1 MMKRRG
7 FIMLLGG
14 AVMAWPVAAQAQQ
27 PAMPVVGYLG
37 SQSRD
42 VTVDFLRAFRG
53 GLKESGYIE
62 GENVLMDYRWAEN
75 QADRLPVLAA
85 DLVRGRVA
93 VIAASGGPA
102 SEAASKATTSIPIVF
117 MVAEDPVKMGLV
129 ASLARPGG
137 NSTGVNF
144 LTAELAAKRL
154 DLLRELVPTASRVAV
169 LLNPAEAAIAAANL
183 RAVEAAA
190 GAMAL
195 QILTFTASDSSEI
208 DSAFTAIAR
217 ERPDAVFISSGPLF
231 TSRRVQ
237 VAHLATHHRIPTIHG
252 SRSYPEVGG
261 LISYGTNVLDA
272 QHQAGVYVGRILK
285 GSKPA
290 NLPVVQLSK
299 FELVINHQ
307 TARLLGIEIPQT
319 LLARADEVIE

>member
-1 MMKRRG
+1 MIGRRE
-7 FIMLLGG
+7 FITLLGG
-14 AVMAWPVAAQAQQ
+14 AAAAWPVAAQAQQ
-27 PAMPVVGYLG
+27 PAMPVIGYLG
-37 SQSRD
+37 SQSPD
-42 VTVDFLRAFRG
+42 VTVHFLRAFRE

-85 DLVRGRVA
+85 DLVRRRVA

-102 SEAASKATTSIPIVF
+102 SEAAGKATTSIPIVF

-137 NSTGVNF
+137 NLTGVNF
-144 LTAELAAKRL
+144 LSAELAAKRL

-195 QILTFTASDSSEI
+195 QILTFTARSGSEI

-237 VAHLATHHRIPTIHG
+237 LAHLATHHKIPAIHG

-261 LISYGTNVLDA
+261 LISYGTSVLDA

-285 GSKPA
+285 GSKPS

-307 TARLLGIEIPQT
+307 TARLLGIEIPPT

>member
-1 MMKRRG
+1 MIRRRE
-7 FIMLLGG
+7 FITLLGG
-14 AVMAWPVAAQAQQ
+14 AAAAWPLGARAQQ
-27 PAMPVVGYLG
+27 PAMPVIGYLG
-37 SQSRD
+37 SQSPD
-42 VTVDFLRAFRG
+42 VAMDFLRAFHQ
-53 GLKESGYIE
+53 GLKETGYVE
-62 GENVLMDYRWAEN
+62 GENLAIDYRWAEN
-75 QADRLPVLAA
+75 QVDRLPA
-85 DLVRGRVA
+85 LVANLILRRVA

-102 SEAASKATTSIPIVF
+102 SEAAGKATTSIPIVF

-137 NSTGVNF
+137 NATGVNF
-144 LTAELAAKRL
+144 LSAELAAKRL
-154 DLLRELVPTASRVAV
+154 DLLRELVPTARRVAV

-190 GAMAL
+190 DAMAL
-195 QILTFTASDSSEI
+195 QILTFPARTSSEI
-208 DSAFTAIAR
+208 DTAFSAIAR
-217 ERPDAVFISSGPLF
+217 EQPDAVFISSGPLF

-237 VAHLATHHRIPTIHG
+237 LAHLATHHRLPTIHG

-272 QHQAGVYVGRILK
+272 QRQAGVYVGRILK
-285 GSKPA
+285 GGKPA
-290 NLPVVQLSK
+290 DLPVVQLSK

-307 TARLLGIEIPQT
+307 TARLLGIGIPPS

>member
-1 MMKRRG
+1 MIRRRQ
-7 FIMLLGG
+7 FITLLGG
-14 AVMAWPVAAQAQQ
+14 AAVAWPVAAQAQQ
-27 PAMPVVGYLG
+27 PAMPVIGYLG

-85 DLVRGRVA
+85 DLVRRRVA

-102 SEAASKATTSIPIVF
+102 SEAAGKTTTSIPIVF

-144 LTAELAAKRL
+144 LSAELAAKRL

-195 QILTFTASDSSEI
+195 QILTFTARSASEI
-208 DSAFTAIAR
+208 DSAFSAIAR

-237 VAHLATHHRIPTIHG
+237 LAHLATHHKIPAIHG

-261 LISYGTNVLDA
+261 LISYGTSVLDA

-290 NLPVVQLSK
+290 DLPVVQLSK

-307 TARLLGIEIPQT
+307 TARLLGIEIPPT
-319 LLARADEVIE
+319 LLARADEEIE